1 MKSLIL
7 TLSLLTAQLAAA
19 QQTLPTIQLT
29 EQALGG
35 AVLMIEMKHALVVD
49 RGVNERVL
57 QELGEGE
64 KKNLFR
70 DFVMSKSV
78 EYLRRTYDAPHREA
92 TNQLIGQYEKLLS
105 TNESLH
111 LK

>member
-1 MKSLIL
+1 MKSLIV
-7 TLSLLTAQLAAA
+7 TFGLLTAQMAAA

-35 AVLMIEMKHALVVD
+35 AVLMIEMKYALVVD
-49 RGVNERVL
+49 RSVNERVL
-57 QELGEGE
+57 QEIGETE

-78 EYLRRTYDAPHREA
+78 EYLRWTYEAPHRDA
-92 TNQLIGQYEKLLS
+92 TNQLIG
-105 TNESLH
+105 
-111 LK
+111 